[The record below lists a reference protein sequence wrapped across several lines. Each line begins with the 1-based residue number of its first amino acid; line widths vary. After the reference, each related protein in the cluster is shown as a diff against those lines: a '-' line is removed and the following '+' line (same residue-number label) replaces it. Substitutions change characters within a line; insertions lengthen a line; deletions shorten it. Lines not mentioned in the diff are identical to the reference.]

1 VNCIALS
8 RPSLTIRALCG
19 ANPEKGCQT
28 GGGVSNARPRQPIVA
43 PRGFR
48 GTAPPRARALPPRA
62 RSLPFLPE
70 RAEGE
75 MQEPKKGF
83 AIEFINRVRTMDAA
97 ELNAMIVREAGEDLA
112 QFFLT
117 YSANLIS
124 RDPERVIEN
133 TSSLMLMG
141 YLIRAAE
148 DRTERRQTLHA

>member
-1 VNCIALS
+1 
-8 RPSLTIRALCG
+8 
-19 ANPEKGCQT
+19 
-28 GGGVSNARPRQPIVA
+28 
-43 PRGFR
+43 
-48 GTAPPRARALPPRA
+48 
-62 RSLPFLPE
+62 
-70 RAEGE
+70 

-83 AIEFINRVRTMDAA
+83 AVEFINRIRTMEPS

-148 DRTERRQTLHA
+148 ERIERRLTMHA

>member
-1 VNCIALS
+1 
-8 RPSLTIRALCG
+8 
-19 ANPEKGCQT
+19 
-28 GGGVSNARPRQPIVA
+28 
-43 PRGFR
+43 
-48 GTAPPRARALPPRA
+48 
-62 RSLPFLPE
+62 
-70 RAEGE
+70 

-83 AIEFINRVRTMDAA
+83 AIEFINRIRTMDAA

-148 DRTERRQTLHA
+148 DRSDRRRTLQA

>member
-1 VNCIALS
+1 
-8 RPSLTIRALCG
+8 
-19 ANPEKGCQT
+19 
-28 GGGVSNARPRQPIVA
+28 
-43 PRGFR
+43 
-48 GTAPPRARALPPRA
+48 
-62 RSLPFLPE
+62 
-70 RAEGE
+70 

-83 AIEFINRVRTMDAA
+83 AIEFINRIRTMEPS

-148 DRTERRQTLHA
+148 DRTERRLTLQA